1 MIRPRCAPLG
11 QDVVSS
17 HCTGDGVG
25 GAGGSGGD
33 GGDGGGLGLV
43 FTGKL
48 PCMATPHCPAGESSS
63 PRTSLRRRMTRSD
76 CMLSMRAPS

>member
-1 MIRPRCAPLG
+1 M
-11 QDVVSS
+11 SS

-33 GGDGGGLGLV
+33 GGDGGGLGLL

-48 PCMATPHCPAGESSS
+48 ACMARPHWPAGESSR
-63 PRTSLRRRMTRSD
+63 PRTSLKEAIYELR
-76 CMLSMRAPS
+76 